1 MVHRM
6 FTHFF
11 LSLLQKH
18 LLFANSAQTDSVFEC
33 FSLPFGFYISAGA
46 DVVLGGQHKL
56 IVENPLRLVV
66 QYGRRVQL
74 DHLVVLHC
82 EIVAGALQVSN
93 LITPETQIN
102 K

>member
-1 MVHRM
+1 MRWYTT
-6 FTHFF
+6 FSHFF
-11 LSLLQKH
+11 LSLLQKY
-18 LLFANSAQTDSVFEC
+18 LLSANNAQTNSA

-56 IVENPLRLVV
+56 IVENPLGLVV
-66 QYGRRVQL
+66 QYGGRVQL

-93 LITPETQIN
+93 LITPKTQIN